1 MAYRSSPRLPLAIA
15 IAIGLTA
22 PAARAAAPEYDWPR
36 LESLMRHQAFQVAR
50 QTLRADLDALNGED
64 RERGRYLLGYA
75 ERRLGSGSAA
85 RALLDAI
92 PTQSLW
98 HPRAQRELVLLDR
111 AEGRHDA
118 ADATLERLLVQL
130 TGLERDDAGL
140 ELADERFARG
150 YYEPALAAYQR
161 VAEES
166 QDPTRREHAA
176 YAIGWCYERLANPA
190 RAIWSWKEAVRLFP
204 DGRQAK
210 PARLML
216 ANQYLRLGKPLL
228 ASDELRSLAASTQD
242 LELAARAQFV
252 AGEGYAAVGNWKL
265 AGAAY
270 AMVKPGTRW
279 IEPAEYGE
287 AYARWQA
294 GDARG
299 AKPAMERWLAKYPK
313 SASRPAVLYALGR
326 IHLELGAP
334 AQARTS
340 FEQAI
345 AEPGAGSYEELS
357 LFGLAELD
365 YNDGRFAACIDRAK
379 RLLAAYPLSAHRGP
393 ARWLLAESL
402 LALKRYGEAI
412 AIYTDLA
419 EREGDLAFLEGKGD
433 AVTFRLGL
441 AHFRTGDYAAATS
454 YLMDVTDGRYGQEA
468 LYWLAEA
475 TYRTGDHAVA
485 LGHYAKFLKAHPG
498 SDKAPEAAYG
508 QAYSAY
514 QLKRYPEALKLFKQA
529 SDTLKP
535 APLRQDA
542 MLRLGALY
550 LNAHEWAA
558 AEATYAALYGSQLA
572 SEALPDVLFGLAW
585 ATYRKGNAAEALKL
599 ADSFVDRFG
608 DHPKLNRVRSI
619 AGQAAFRLGEY
630 PVAVSRFEAILR
642 DPQAA
647 PEERTDA
654 QARIGAAYFNAG
666 QYDQAA
672 DAYQAIYS
680 DLQRPKTE
688 REQIAQPLVQA
699 RIAKGDW
706 DEAKRIALEAS
717 GSVWAGDALGRI
729 AQGYLDKGRAE
740 EAVKALDAID
750 SPTTEQRY
758 LLAKAYFAASN
769 AEAGL
774 ATLDSLA
781 RTPGPQ
787 QIAWT
792 VELADRYLAA
802 NEPARAKEVYALLA
816 KLQPGHPAVLK
827 GAVAV
832 ATAYAKNGR
841 DQLALDAY
849 QELAKR
855 FASRPDVASVAYLRI
870 GQIELKRGNHTDAA
884 VAYRQ
889 AEKASPAGSLAAV
902 QARYWLGYA
911 LVAGKRY
918 EDAAGEL
925 AKLKVPPSAG
935 REWQALAWLKQ
946 GEAYEHMRRWKDAEK
961 LYRQVASGAQL
972 PAAERKEASDRLK
985 WIDQNVNRR

>member
-1 MAYRSSPRLPLAIA
+1 MANRSIPRLPLALA
-15 IAIGLTA
+15 LAIGLTT
-22 PAARAAAPEYDWPR
+22 PAAFAAAPEYDWQR
-36 LESLMRHQAFQVAR
+36 LDSLFRHQAFQVAR
-50 QTLRADLDALNGED
+50 QTLAGDLDALKGED
-64 RERGRYLLGYA
+64 RERGRYLLAFA
-75 ERRLGSGSAA
+75 ERRLGNGPGA
-85 RALLDAI
+85 RALLEAI

-98 HPRAQRELVLLDR
+98 HLRARRELVLLDR
-111 AEGRHDA
+111 SEGRLDA
-118 ADATLERLLVQL
+118 ADVALEGLLDQL

-140 ELADERFARG
+140 ELADDRFARG
-150 YYEPALAAYQR
+150 RFEPALVAYQR
-161 VAEES
+161 VADES
-166 QDPTRREHAA
+166 KDPKRREHAA
-176 YAIGWCYERLANPA
+176 FAIGWCYERMANPA
-190 RAIWSWKEAVRLFP
+190 RAIWSWKEAARLFP
-204 DGRQAK
+204 DSLQAK

-228 ASDELRSLAASTQD
+228 ASDELRALAASTQD
-242 LELAARAQFV
+242 HELAARAQFV

-265 AGAAY
+265 AGATY
-270 AMVKPGTRW
+270 AMVQPGTRW
-279 IEPAEYGE
+279 SEPAEYGE

-294 GDARG
+294 GDAKG

-326 IHLELGAP
+326 IHLELASP
-334 AQARTS
+334 VQARAS
-340 FEQAI
+340 FEKAV

-365 YNDGRFAACIDRAK
+365 YNDGRFAACVDRAK
-379 RLLAAYPLSAHRGP
+379 RLIATYPESGQRGP
-393 ARWLLAESL
+393 TRWLLAESL
-402 LALKRYGEAI
+402 LALKRYDEAI

-419 EREGDLAFLEGKGD
+419 KREGDLAFLEGKGD

-454 YLMDVTDGRYGQEA
+454 YLKDVTDGRYGQEA

-475 TYRTGDHAVA
+475 TYRTGDFGGA
-485 LGHYAKFLKAHPG
+485 LSHYAKFLKAYPG
-498 SDKAPEAAYG
+498 SEKAPEAAYG

-514 QLKRYPEALKLFKQA
+514 QLKRYPEALRLFKQA
-529 SDTLKP
+529 GDTLKP

-542 MLRLGALY
+542 LLRLGSLH
-550 LNAHEWAA
+550 LNAHDWAA
-558 AEATYAALYGSQLA
+558 AEATYASLYGSQL
-572 SEALPDVLFGLAW
+572 SPEALPDVLFGLSW
-585 ATYRKGNAAEALKL
+585 ATYRNGNAAEALKL
-599 ADSFVDRFG
+599 ADSFVERFA
-608 DHPKLNRVRSI
+608 DHPKLNRVRAI
-619 AGQAAFRLGEY
+619 AGQAAFRLGKY
-630 PVAVSRFEAILR
+630 PLAVSRFEAILK

-647 PEERTDA
+647 AEDRTDA
-654 QARIGAAYFNAG
+654 QARIGAAYFNAE
-666 QYDQAA
+666 QYAQAA
-672 DAYQAIYS
+672 EAYQAIYA
-680 DLQRPKTE
+680 DAQRPKAE

-706 DEAKRIALEAS
+706 DEARRIALEAS
-717 GSVWAGDALGRI
+717 SSVWAGDALGRI

-758 LLAKAYFAASN
+758 LLAKAYFAAGN
-769 AEAGL
+769 TEAGL

-781 RTPGPQ
+781 HTPGPQ

-802 NEPARAKEVYALLA
+802 NEPARAKEVYGLLA

-849 QELAKR
+849 HELAKR
-855 FASRPDVASVAYLRI
+855 FASRAEVASVAYLRI
-870 GQIELKRGNHTDAA
+870 GQLELKRGNHTDAA
-884 VAYRQ
+884 LAYRQ

-918 EDAAGEL
+918 EDAAAEL
-925 AKLKVPPSAG
+925 SKLKVPPSVG

-961 LYRQVASGAQL
+961 LYRQVANGAQL
-972 PAAERKEASDRLK
+972 PSAERKEASDRLK